1 MRSPRNFSRTPSA
14 PSRRGTLT
22 WRGLGVR
29 SVIAAALSML
39 MVVPVTGLP
48 SAFAADLEPVLIE
61 LSKEVVLDP
70 AGHALIPGEQVNYSI
85 TATCSST
92 VTDCINM
99 KVTDSFPEPL
109 VFNQVTTASSDY
121 TVGTAPNGF
130 VINFSQVLDEG
141 GVGLKG
147 GESITFM
154 ATATVPS
161 NVDAKFDG
169 DTITNTAFA
178 TVDNPDSNVDSS
190 ADVTLDIPVV
200 IASTIDKTVSPTNVP
215 GLPGT
220 PVTFTLAATN
230 SSNTAIDSLTVQD
243 PSVLPT
249 NAFNYLAITGLG
261 AVTFPSGANR
271 VQVDYYTTAWTTG
284 TPATTAALPAGV
296 DPATIKG
303 LRFTFTS
310 TTGLIARGATSSIV
324 VNTAVTDDALNLT
337 ANFSGS
343 NVASSQAKL
352 GSTTG
357 TLVADTAPF
366 TIRRASLEPT
376 AAKTFSATDI
386 IGGRDVR
393 VDLTGTNAG
402 DFTVDR
408 LSIIEPR
415 TSTTSLPDQGLE
427 FERWFTDDIEW
438 PTGATGA
445 AVSYLYDDGN
455 GLAAPVSVTPSGTWP
470 EPVLP
475 TSTSKVIGFRVDFT
489 GAIAPGEYAVLPF
502 NTTSVTVPSGN
513 VTTTNTV
520 GVEVARGAQTAS
532 AQASATI
539 TRRSSRINT
548 TVTKRFSP
556 DSLYSAAGAS
566 TLILLTGQV
575 DPRPVGTATGG
586 STVGVTELV
595 VGDTDADFFNY
606 FDVAAIVATDV
617 PANSQLTIRTR
628 SGSTW
633 TDLPGA
639 IGITGPISFKLPIA
653 AADRDAIDG
662 IEFVYTPTGALTE
675 LPPGFSVNPN
685 LKVVLRDQLRDGS
698 GAAADPSAP
707 ADVLI
712 NNTGTSVV
720 RNPVATPPVATDSAG
735 DDVTVMPVDGD
746 GPPMLA
752 KSWADAPST
761 NTDAVRARSNDTD
774 IATISWGT
782 GGLEYHSVVISDSAS
797 NPATTPVEDTVF
809 EAFDLRRLEPITS
822 TLDPLLTYDKITSVQ
837 LYKPGTG
844 WVNTLSNTCAG
855 NACDG
860 TFPGYTLTA
869 AEQLFATG
877 VRFVFEESPT
887 RAARATGATAPLV
900 GTGVAA
906 RMPIDRKINLSFEVR
921 DTRRSNGEAVL
932 GITRGAMYNLAAAG
946 EVNNTALIEGR
957 DATDTLVYDDEAA
970 DSIRILD
977 RAINVAATKTWTGG
991 PLGVPPVG
999 TPEDLYPRAALTI
1012 TAQNNSVV
1020 RVNGLGLTEPS
1031 NGTNPFDFVNI
1042 VDIEE
1047 ITVPAGTVA
1056 SSVVTLSY
1064 ASAPDATFT
1073 ITQAKNLLRA
1083 DLLDVVGISVQH
1095 TGRINSTATTTVR
1108 LDTQLRAEIRGTS
1121 TAVDTASSPINNTVT
1136 ATVTDPGGL
1145 TGTIGVDNVITD
1157 QASAAVTV
1165 ATFDYKVVATKDIT
1179 ASTTAAPSSPAIQ
1192 YDGDSKKALITLG
1205 GQTDGN
1211 VRTTQMVIED
1221 TSPTF
1226 WNVYNFD
1233 SFGPGNVVPVAPANR
1248 VKVDALVGVDY
1259 VVSGNTITAECAGD
1273 TDLTACWV
1281 LGVDVTTLNAAAMPN
1296 LGAGKT
1302 LADVRGLRFTYTKA
1316 DYSAWERP
1324 FNPKQIVNFT
1334 VERRTNL
1341 VSNSATAVP
1350 STLFTNTQSTPGE
1363 TTPGVFTNDVLV
1375 TASTYA
1381 TRTATTP
1388 VWPSATD
1395 TDTKQIQYQHLPAR
1409 VQIRKTVF
1417 GAQALGS
1424 DIPFTIQVTNT
1435 GGAHDK
1441 DLGSVVVTDRLPG
1454 DGTSPMLVIP
1464 NDPDTDLPYTNGES
1478 FTYTLKNASG
1488 VAQPAP
1494 TVTRNEGTVSATGRT
1509 LTFTMTSP
1517 ATLPKGWTLTIGT
1530 NLRFRDQLEAGTSV
1544 TNTATVTADQPF
1556 DTCDSFTNE
1565 TTPNA
1570 RTTFVDDCTSRTT
1583 VAPQAAAPVTIVK
1596 GVRGVNAGPLAD
1608 NGTDL
1613 GFDDLGILKTV
1624 AASAVNCT
1632 GPNVASVGAAQFY
1645 RYPCVPITRPGGTE
1659 EWVSN
1664 FYNGGNID
1672 IVKLVA
1678 IDVLPRANDRGVIVN
1693 EARSSRW
1700 TPTLTSYPTIPN
1712 LPSNATLKVYY
1723 VTPTTLPVVS
1733 TRCNGADI
1741 QVEMGMS
1748 ATSTPAFN
1756 TAYNSC
1762 LLSTSAVDEI
1772 SDRAAAWQLLDP
1784 AASPATLATVAA
1796 MKFVIDL
1803 GDGLDPGQKLSIVY
1817 RSKTAAAPEIAESA
1831 TGLIRDSIA
1840 YNSIAGAGVGL
1851 APNGTTRVPNKF
1863 VIEPRKVGV
1872 AMATGSVQL
1881 KKVVDGLG
1889 SAFAG
1894 SNFNLTLACVS
1905 AGEAVSLKNADGT
1918 ARNTV
1923 SVPKNSTTATVVA
1936 GIPLYADCTVSEANY
1951 GQTSRTITPATVR
1964 AEAARTTTFLVY
1976 DANPPFDDTDG
1987 TTYRPTVETSTV
1999 ANTYDLAGFT
2009 VSKTIM
2015 DGGAD
2020 RGATTGAVPY
2030 GNFQFSASCVFN
2042 NGAGNT
2048 TVLPTTTFTLAT
2060 AATTRSFTGLPA
2072 GSVCTV
2078 TETQARNASSTTTTV
2093 NTATPATTTGTART
2107 FTLAADVAGASAN
2120 TIEFTNT
2127 FAVGSLRITK
2137 AVTGPAAAAYGAG
2150 RTFTF
2155 TVSCSAFVSSTSTST
2170 TTYTG
2175 THTISPTGSP
2185 ITGEITIPN
2194 IARGSVCTTTE
2205 TGTAGATTT
2214 TASPSG
2220 TVTIGNG
2227 TTVTKAYT
2235 NRYEN
2240 ASLRVVKDVRQSAVD
2255 SDGNPLDRGF
2265 FDVTVDCTFQG
2276 SAVYG
2281 TGYSSTTPMVLHLKD
2296 TEQVADHRAETIT
2309 GLPSGASCTITEG
2322 TTPGLDSS
2330 DLVVVTNGGTVGPIS
2345 GRTAVV
2351 VLTPTTATV
2360 PLNTVTINNRY
2371 AVSAFTL
2378 TKELLGGGAAQF
2390 GDGEFLF
2397 DVTCTAPGNI
2407 VSTWEDLTLPTPGG
2421 SYTVTIEDIADGSEC
2436 SAVETNFASTGANA
2450 QVTRDT
2456 DGTAIAA
2463 TDTVPVTLATPGA
2476 ITVEN
2481 WYLTGAVTVTKT
2493 LEGDGSPQYSD
2504 GPFDVLLVCERDGDP
2519 ITITGGATRTLQAGS
2534 MTTTYQMLPDGAEC
2548 TLTETDRGGAT
2559 TSRIA
2564 ITSTDATV
2572 ATNVGT
2578 GYTFTV
2584 DVDDSSLTNN
2594 QVQPALT
2601 VENTF
2606 ALATL
2611 AVTKLVDSDAKTG
2624 PGLLDPAVS
2633 YGPFPVTVTCE
2644 FEGDSVYATGFD
2656 GSVDMQ
2662 KDLAKDETWTLTGLP
2677 AGADC
2682 IVDETDSVS
2691 SVSPRIV
2698 TTAGAG
2704 TPDTNTGT
2712 TAVGVSGDVTL
2723 AALPASNTAVITNP
2737 YDVGSL
2743 ELTKLVT
2750 GLGDEDWGD
2759 ADFTI
2764 TVNCLLTDGT
2774 GTDRVVWDES
2784 YLFDSESDPVL
2795 IENLA
2800 TDAVCTITE
2809 TLVGG
2814 ADSTSIAVDGTVT
2827 AGRTVSTTITNSAT
2841 PTDVVVTNA
2850 FPYSSVNVTKVIDG
2864 AGDILWGAGPFQVT
2878 LSCTRDINGT
2888 DVDID
2893 IPGGATRDL
2902 TAANGYAN
2910 SYTELPSSAECE
2922 LVENLVGGADNSS
2935 IDVPTFTLG
2944 AIPSEVVVTNTFDVG
2959 SIAVTKQVLGDGAW
2973 LWGNGPFEVTATC
2986 ERDVNGATVAI
2997 PAADI
3002 PGGATRELNA
3012 SNGYTATFENLPA
3025 KATCGLVE
3033 TKTGG
3038 ATATAISDSDVTI
3051 VGNAAVDV
3059 ELTNTF
3065 DLGSLTL
3072 TKEVIGTGAYKH
3084 TSDTFEVTLA
3094 CQSPLNGV
3102 MTDITIPGGNS
3113 RPVAAGEMVV
3123 FDNLPADAKC
3133 DVAETEDGGANIM
3146 VLTRNGIPLA
3156 TGAITI
3162 AGGAVD
3168 LSMAN
3173 VFVDSLAIT
3182 GSDVLPWSIV
3192 AAILVA
3198 FGIVL
3203 LVSGRRRRRATRA

>member
-1 MRSPRNFSRTPSA
+1 MRSPRTFSRTPSS
-14 PSRRGTLT
+14 SRRGTLT

-48 SAFAADLEPVLIE
+48 SAYAADLEPVLIE
-61 LSKEVVLDP
+61 LSKEAVLTP
-70 AGHALIPGEQVNYSI
+70 ADHALIPGEQVNYSI

-141 GVGLKG
+141 GVGLQG

-178 TVDNPDSNVDSS
+178 TVDNPDSNVNSS
-190 ADVTLDIPVV
+190 ADVTLAIPTV
-200 IASTIDKTVSPTNVP
+200 IASTIDKTVTPANVP

-220 PVTFTLAATN
+220 PVTFTLAASN
-230 SSNTAIDSLTVQD
+230 SSNTAISSLTVQD

-249 NAFNYLAITGLG
+249 NAFDYLAITSLG
-261 AVTFPSGANR
+261 AVTLPSGANR
-271 VQVDYYTTAWTTG
+271 VQVDYYTTTWTTG
-284 TPATTAALPAGV
+284 SPAATAALPAGV

-324 VNTAVTDDALNLT
+324 LNTEVTDDALDLT

-343 NVASSQAKL
+343 NIASSQAKL
-352 GSTTG
+352 DAITG
-357 TLVADTAPF
+357 TLVADPAPF

-376 AAKTFSATDI
+376 ATKTFSATDI

-427 FERWFTDDIEW
+427 FESWFADDIEW
-438 PTGATGA
+438 PIGATGA

-455 GLAAPVSVTPSGTWP
+455 GLAAPISVTPSDAWP
-470 EPVLP
+470 APVLP
-475 TSTSKVIGFRVDFT
+475 TPSSKVIGFRVDFT
-489 GAIAPGEYAVLPF
+489 GTITPGEYAVLPF
-502 NTTSVTVPSGN
+502 NATSVAVPSGN

-520 GVEVARGAQTAS
+520 GVEVARAAQTAS
-532 AQASATI
+532 AQASASI

-556 DSLYSAAGAS
+556 DRLYSAAGAS
-566 TLILLTGQV
+566 TLVLLTGQV
-575 DPRPVGTATGG
+575 DPRPVGAATGG

-639 IGITGPISFKLPIA
+639 IGITGPVSFKLPITA
-653 AADRDAIDG
+653 GVDRDDIDG
-662 IEFVYTPTGALTE
+662 IEFVYTPTGTLTE

-698 GAAADPSAP
+698 GPAANPGALAD
-707 ADVLI
+707 LMLT
-712 NNTGTSVV
+712 NTGDSTV
-720 RNPVATPPVATDSAG
+720 RNPIATPPVATDADS
-735 DDVTVMPVDGD
+735 DDVTLLPIDGD
-746 GPPMLA
+746 GPDMLNKA
-752 KSWADAPST
+752 WADAPST
-761 NTDAVRARSNDTD
+761 NTDAVRARSSDTD

-782 GGLEYHSVVISDSAS
+782 GGLEYDSVVISDSAS
-797 NPATTPVEDTVF
+797 DPATTPVEDTVF
-809 EAFDLRRLEPITS
+809 EAFNLRRLEPITS
-822 TLDPLLTYDKITSVQ
+822 TLDPMLTYDKITSVQ

-869 AEQLFATG
+869 AEQGFATG

-887 RAARATGATAPLV
+887 REARSSSASAPLV
-900 GTGVAA
+900 GSGVAA

-932 GITRGAMYNLAAAG
+932 GITRGAIYNLGSAG

-957 DATDTLVYDDEAA
+957 DAADVLVYDDEAA

-999 TPEDLYPRAALTI
+999 TPANLYPRAALAV

-1031 NGTNPFDFVNI
+1031 NGTNPFDYVNI
-1042 VDIEE
+1042 VDIEDV
-1047 ITVPAGTVA
+1047 TVPAGTVT
-1056 SSVVTLSY
+1056 SSVVTLKY
-1064 ASAPDATFT
+1064 ATAPDADFT
-1073 ITQAKNLLRA
+1073 IAQAKALLPA
-1083 DLLDVVGISVQH
+1083 ALLDVVGISVQH
-1095 TGRINSTATTTVR
+1095 TGRINSTATTTIR
-1108 LDTQLRAEIRGTS
+1108 LDTQLRAEIRGT
-1121 TAVDTASSPINNTVT
+1121 TTVVDTASSPINNTVT

-1157 QASAAVTV
+1157 RASAAVTV
-1165 ATFDYKVVATKDIT
+1165 ATFDYNVVATKDIT

-1192 YDGDSKKALITLG
+1192 YDGDSKKALITLS
-1205 GQTDGN
+1205 GQTTGN

-1221 TSPTF
+1221 VTPTF

-1233 SFGPGNVVPVAPANR
+1233 SFGPGNTVPVAPANR
-1248 VKVDALVGVDY
+1248 VKVDALVGIDY
-1259 VVSGNTITAECAGD
+1259 VVSAGTISAECDGS
-1273 TDLTACWV
+1273 TDLTDCWV
-1281 LGVDVTTLNAAAMPN
+1281 LGTDVTTLNAAAMPN

-1302 LADVRGLRFTYTKA
+1302 LADIRGLRFTYTKA

-1341 VSNSATAVP
+1341 VSDNATAVP
-1350 STLFTNTQSTPGE
+1350 STLFTNTASTPGE

-1381 TRTATTP
+1381 TRTSPTP

-1395 TDTKQIQYQHLPAR
+1395 TDSKQIRYQHLPAR
-1409 VQIRKTVF
+1409 VQIRKTIF
-1417 GAQALGS
+1417 GSQALGS

-1464 NDPDTDLPYTNGES
+1464 NNPDTDLPYTNGES
-1478 FTYTLKNASG
+1478 FTYSLKNASG

-1509 LTFTMTSP
+1509 LTFTLTNP

-1530 NLRFRDQLEAGTSV
+1530 NLRFRDQLEAGTPV
-1544 TNTATVTADQPF
+1544 VNTATVTADQPF

-1570 RTTFVDDCTSRTT
+1570 QTTFVDECTSTT
-1583 VAPQAAAPVTIVK
+1583 SVTPQAAAPVTIVK
-1596 GVRGVNAGPLAD
+1596 GVRGINAGPLAD
-1608 NGTDL
+1608 NGSDL

-1624 AASAVNCT
+1624 AASAVDCT
-1632 GPNVASVGAAQFY
+1632 GPNVSSIGAAQYY

-1672 IVKLVA
+1672 VVKLVA

-1700 TPTLTSYPTIPN
+1700 TPTLTSYPTVPN
-1712 LPSNATLKVYY
+1712 LPNNATLKVYY
-1723 VTPTTLPVVS
+1723 VTAPNLPIVS

-1748 ATSTPAFN
+1748 ASSTPAFN

-1762 LLSTSAVDEI
+1762 LQSTSAVDEI
-1772 SDRAAAWQLLDP
+1772 SDRTAAWQLLSP
-1784 AASPATLATVAA
+1784 GASPTTLASVAA

-1803 GDGLDPGQKLSIVY
+1803 DDGLDPGQKLSVVY

-1851 APNGTTRVPNKF
+1851 ATNGTTRIPNKF

-1872 AMATGSVQL
+1872 AMATGSVAL

-1889 SAFAG
+1889 SSFAG

-1905 AGEAVSLKNADGT
+1905 DGQPVSLKNADGT

-1976 DANPPFDDTDG
+1976 DANPPFDDPDG
-1987 TTYRPTVETSTV
+1987 TTYRPTIEASTV
-1999 ANTYDLAGFT
+1999 TNTYELAGFT
-2009 VSKTIM
+2009 VSKAIL

-2020 RGATTGAVPY
+2020 RGTTTGAVPY

-2042 NGAGNT
+2042 NGSGNT
-2048 TVLPTTTFTLAT
+2048 TVLATTTFTLAT
-2060 AATTRSFTGLPA
+2060 ASTTRSFTGLPA

-2078 TETQARNASSTTTTV
+2078 TETQARNASATTTTV
-2093 NTATPATTTGTART
+2093 NTASTPTATGTSRT

-2137 AVTGPAAAAYGAG
+2137 AVTGPAASTYGAD

-2170 TTYTG
+2170 VTYTG

-2185 ITGEITIPN
+2185 ITGSITIPN

-2220 TVTIGNG
+2220 TVTIGNS

-2240 ASLRVVKDVRQSAVD
+2240 ASLRVVKDVHQDAVD
-2255 SDGNPLDRGF
+2255 SSGDPLDRGT

-2276 SAVYG
+2276 AAVYG
-2281 TGYSSTTPMVLHLKD
+2281 TGFSAATPMVLHLKD
-2296 TEQVADHRAETIT
+2296 TEQVSDHSAETIT
-2309 GLPSGASCTITEG
+2309 GLPSGASCTVTEG

-2345 GRTAVV
+2345 GKTAVV

-2378 TKELLGGGAAQF
+2378 TKSRLGGGAAQF

-2397 DVTCTAPGNI
+2397 DVTCTAPGGI
-2407 VSTWEDLTLPTPGG
+2407 VSTWEDVTLPTAGG
-2421 SYTVTIEDIADGSEC
+2421 SYTVTIEDVADGSEC
-2436 SAVETNFASTGANA
+2436 SAIETNYSSTGANA
-2450 QVTRDT
+2450 QVTR
-2456 DGTAIAA
+2456 GTAGTVIAA
-2463 TDTVPVTLATPGA
+2463 NATVPVTLATPGA

-2493 LEGDGSPQYSD
+2493 LAGDGSPQFSD
-2504 GPFDVLLVCERDGDP
+2504 GPFEVLLECERDGEDV
-2519 ITITGGATRTLQAGS
+2519 TITGGAARTLQSGS
-2534 MTTTYQMLPDGAEC
+2534 MSTTYQLLPDGADC

-2564 ITSTDATV
+2564 LTSNGSTV

-2578 GYTFTV
+2578 GYTFEV

-2606 ALATL
+2606 ALASL
-2611 AVTKLVDSDAKTG
+2611 AVTKRVDSDAKTG

-2644 FEGDSVYATGFD
+2644 FEGDAVFATGFD
-2656 GSVDMQ
+2656 GSVEMQ
-2662 KDLAKDETWTLTGLP
+2662 KDLEKDETWTLTGLP

-2682 IVDETDSVS
+2682 VVDETDAVS

-2712 TAVGVSGDVTL
+2712 TAAGVSGDIAL
-2723 AALPASNTAVITNP
+2723 AALPATNTAVITNP

-2743 ELTKLVT
+2743 ELTKVVT

-2784 YLFDSESDPVL
+2784 YVFDSESDPVL

-2800 TDAVCTITE
+2800 TDAICTITE

-2814 ADSTSIAVDGTVT
+2814 ADSTSIAIDGTVT
-2827 AGRTVSTTITNSAT
+2827 AGTTASTTITNSAT

-2850 FPYSSVNVTKVIDG
+2850 FPYSTVNVTKVIDG
-2864 AGDILWGAGPFQVT
+2864 AGEILWGAGPFQVT
-2878 LSCTRDINGT
+2878 LACTRDINGT

-2922 LVENLVGGADNSS
+2922 LVENLIGGADNSS

-2944 AIPSEVVVTNTFDVG
+2944 GIPSEVVVTNTFDVG
-2959 SIAVTKQVLGDGAW
+2959 SIAVTKQLLGDGSW

-2986 ERDVNGATVAI
+2986 ERPVNGVTVAI
-2997 PAADI
+2997 PAADM

-3012 SNGYTATFENLPA
+3012 SNGYAATFDNLPA

-3038 ATATAISDSDVTI
+3038 ATATAISDADVTI
-3051 VGNAAVDV
+3051 PGNAAVDV

-3065 DLGSLTL
+3065 DLGSLSL
-3072 TKEVIGTGAYKH
+3072 TKEVIGTGAYLH

-3094 CQSPLNGV
+3094 CQTPIDGI
-3102 MTDITIPGGNS
+3102 MTDIAIPGGNT

-3133 DVAETEDGGANIM
+3133 DVAETADGGANIM

-3162 AGGAVD
+3162 AGSAVD

-3182 GSDVLPWSIV
+3182 GSDVLPWSII

-3203 LVSGRRRRRATRA
+3203 LLSGRRRRAKRA

>member
-1 MRSPRNFSRTPSA
+1 
-14 PSRRGTLT
+14 
-22 WRGLGVR
+22 VR

-39 MVVPVTGLP
+39 MVIPVTGLP

-61 LSKEVVLDP
+61 LSKEAVLIP
-70 AGHALIPGEQVNYSI
+70 ANHALIPGEQVDYSI
-85 TATCSST
+85 TVTCSST
-92 VTDCINM
+92 ITDCINM

-109 VFNQVTTASSDY
+109 VFNQVSASADY
-121 TVGTAPNGF
+121 TIGSAPNGF
-130 VINFSQVLDEG
+130 ALTFSQVLDEG

-147 GESITFM
+147 GESITFV
-154 ATATVPS
+154 ATATVPA
-161 NVDAKFDG
+161 NVDSKFDA

-178 TVDNPDSNVDSS
+178 TVDNPDSNVSS
-190 ADVTLDIPVV
+190 AADVTLEIPTV
-200 IASTIDKTVSPTNVP
+200 IASTIDKTVTPTNVP

-220 PVTFTLAATN
+220 PVKFTLAADN

-249 NAFNYLAITGLG
+249 NAFDYLAITGLG
-261 AVTFPSGANR
+261 AVTFPSGADR
-271 VQVDYYTTAWTTG
+271 VQVDYYRTAWTTG
-284 TPATTAALPAGV
+284 SPSATAALPTGV

-303 LRFTFTS
+303 LRFIFTS

-324 VNTAVTDDALNLT
+324 VNTEVTNDALNLT

-376 AAKTFSATDI
+376 ATKVFSATDI
-386 IGGRDVR
+386 IGGREVR

-427 FERWFTDDIEW
+427 FESWFTDDIEW
-438 PTGATGA
+438 PTGATAA

-455 GLAAPVSVTPSGTWP
+455 GLAAPLAATPSGTWP
-470 EPVLP
+470 APVLP
-475 TSTSKVIGFRVDFT
+475 TPSSKVIGFRVDFT
-489 GAIAPGEYAVLPF
+489 GTIAPGDYAVLPF

-532 AQASATI
+532 AQASATL

-548 TVTKRFSP
+548 TVTKNFSP

-566 TLILLTGQV
+566 TLVLLTGQV

-628 SGSTW
+628 SGATW

-639 IGITGPISFKLPIA
+639 IAITGPVSFKLPITA
-653 AADRDAIDG
+653 GADRDAIDG
-662 IEFVYTPTGALTE
+662 IEFVYTPTGTLTE

-707 ADVLI
+707 ADVLLS
-712 NNTGTSVV
+712 NTGTSIV
-720 RNPVATPPVATDSAG
+720 RNPVATPPVATDSDG
-735 DDVTVMPVDGD
+735 DGVTIMPIDGD
-746 GPPMLA
+746 GPPMLS
-752 KSWADAPST
+752 KSWADAPTT

-774 IATISWGT
+774 IATIAWGT
-782 GGLEYHSVVISDSAS
+782 GGLEYHSVVISDTAS
-797 NPATTPVEDTVF
+797 DPATTPVEDTVF
-809 EAFDLRRLEPITS
+809 EAFNLRRLEPITS
-822 TLDPLLTYDKITSVQ
+822 SLDPLLTYDKITSVQ

-860 TFPGYTLTA
+860 TFPGYTLTV

-887 RAARATGATAPLV
+887 RAARATSATAPVV
-900 GTGVAA
+900 GSGVAA
-906 RMPIDRKINLSFEVR
+906 RMPIDRRINLSFEVR

-932 GITRGAMYNLAAAG
+932 GITRGAIYNLAAAG

-957 DATDTLVYDDEAA
+957 DSSDALVYDDEAA

-991 PLGVPPVG
+991 PFGVPPAG
-999 TPEDLYPRAALTI
+999 TPDDLFPRAALTI

-1031 NGTNPFDFVNI
+1031 NGTNPFDYVNI
-1042 VDIEE
+1042 VDIEN
-1047 ITVPAGTVA
+1047 ITIPAGTVA
-1056 SSVVTLSY
+1056 TSVVTLKY

-1073 ITQAKNLLRA
+1073 IDQAKALVRA
-1083 DLLDVVGISVQH
+1083 DLLDVVGISVAH
-1095 TGRINSTATTTVR
+1095 TGRINSTATTTIT
-1108 LDTQLRAEIRGTS
+1108 LDTQLRAVIRGTTN

-1145 TGTIGVDNVITD
+1145 TGTIGVDNVISD
-1157 QASAAVTV
+1157 QASASVAV
-1165 ATFDYKVVATKDIT
+1165 ATFDYKVVATKDIK
-1179 ASTTAAPSSPAIQ
+1179 ASTDATSSSPAIQ
-1192 YDGDSKKALITLG
+1192 YDGDSKKALVTLS

-1221 TSPTF
+1221 STPTF

-1248 VKVDALVGVDY
+1248 VKVDALVGIDY

-1273 TDLTACWV
+1273 PDLTDCWV
-1281 LGVDVTTLNAAAMPN
+1281 LGVDVTTLNTGAMPN

-1302 LADVRGLRFTYTKA
+1302 LADIRGLRFTYTKA

-1324 FNPKQIVNFT
+1324 FNPKQVVNFT

-1341 VSNSATAVP
+1341 VSSSATAVP
-1350 STLFTNTQSTPGE
+1350 STLFTNTQATPGE
-1363 TTPGVFTNDVLV
+1363 TTPGVFTNGVVV

-1381 TRTATTP
+1381 SRTATTP
-1388 VWPSATD
+1388 VWPSATA
-1395 TDTKQIQYQHLPAR
+1395 TDSKQIRYQHLPAR

-1417 GAQALGS
+1417 GSQSLGS
-1424 DIPFTIQVTNT
+1424 DIPYTIEVTNR

-1441 DLGSVVVTDRLPG
+1441 DLGSIVVTDRLPG

-1464 NDPDTDLPYTNGES
+1464 NDPDTDLPYTNGEPFS
-1478 FTYTLKNASG
+1478 YSLKNASG

-1494 TVTRNEGTVSATGRT
+1494 TVTRNEGTISATGRT
-1509 LTFTMTSP
+1509 LTFTMTAP
-1517 ATLPKGWTLTIGT
+1517 ATLPKGWTLTITT
-1530 NLRFRDQLEAGTSV
+1530 NLRFRDQLEAGTPV
-1544 TNTATVTADQPF
+1544 LNTATVTSDQLF
-1556 DTCDSFTNE
+1556 DECDSFTNE
-1565 TTPNA
+1565 TSPNA
-1570 RTTFVDDCTSRTT
+1570 RTTYVNDCTSTTT

-1608 NGTDL
+1608 DGTDL

-1632 GPNVASVGAAQFY
+1632 GPNVSSVGAAQYY
-1645 RYPCVPITRPGGTE
+1645 RYPCVPITRPGATE

-1672 IVKLVA
+1672 VVKLVA

-1700 TPTLTSYPTIPN
+1700 TPTLTTYPTIPN

-1723 VTPTTLPVVS
+1723 VTATNLPIVS

-1748 ATSTPAFN
+1748 ATSSPAFN

-1762 LLSTSAVDEI
+1762 LLTTSAIDEI
-1772 SDRAAAWQLLDP
+1772 GDRAAAWQLLSP
-1784 AASPATLATVAA
+1784 SASPTTLASVAA

-1803 GDGLDPGQKLSIVY
+1803 NDGLDPGQKLSIVY
-1817 RSKTAAAPEIAESA
+1817 RSTTAAAPEIAESA

-1872 AMATGSVQL
+1872 AMATGSLQL

-1889 SAFAG
+1889 STFAG
-1894 SNFNLTLACVS
+1894 SNFTLTLACVS
-1905 AGEAVSLKNADGT
+1905 AGQSISLKNADGT

-1923 SVPKNSTTATVVA
+1923 SVPKNSATATVVA
-1936 GIPLYADCTVSEANY
+1936 GIPLYANCTVSEDGY
-1951 GQTSRTITPATVR
+1951 GQTSRTIVPATVR

-1976 DANPPFDDTDG
+1976 DANPPFDDSDG
-1987 TTYRPTVETSTV
+1987 TTHRPTIETSTV
-1999 ANTYDLAGFT
+1999 TNTYDLAGFT

-2020 RGATTGAVPY
+2020 RGTTTGAVPY

-2060 AATTRSFTGLPA
+2060 AAATRSFTGLPA

-2078 TETQARNASSTTTTV
+2078 TETQARNASATTTTV
-2093 NTATPATTTGTART
+2093 NTAATPIATGTART

-2155 TVSCSAFVSSTSTST
+2155 TVSCSAFVSSTTTST
-2170 TTYTG
+2170 VTYTG
-2175 THTISPTGSP
+2175 THTISPSGSP
-2185 ITGEITIPN
+2185 IVGELTIPN
-2194 IARGSVCTTTE
+2194 IARGSICTTTE

-2214 TASPSG
+2214 VASPTG
-2220 TVTIGNG
+2220 NVTIGNS
-2227 TTVTKAYT
+2227 TTVTKAFT

-2240 ASLRVVKDVRQSAVD
+2240 ASLRVVKDVHQAAVD

-2265 FDVTVDCTFQG
+2265 FDITVDCTFQG
-2276 SAVYG
+2276 AAVYG
-2281 TGYSSTTPMVLHLKD
+2281 TGYSAGTPMVLHLKD

-2322 TTPGLDSS
+2322 ATPGLDSS
-2330 DLVVVTNGGTVGPIS
+2330 DLVVVTNGGTVGPIT
-2345 GRTAVV
+2345 GKTAVV
-2351 VLTPTTATV
+2351 VLTPTTAAV
-2360 PLNTVTINNRY
+2360 SLNTVTINNRY

-2378 TKELLGGGAAQF
+2378 TKERLGGGAAQF

-2397 DVTCTAPGNI
+2397 DVTCTAPGGI
-2407 VSTWEDLTLPTPGG
+2407 ATTWDDVTLPTAGG
-2421 SYTVTIEDIADGSEC
+2421 SYTVTIEDIADGSDC
-2436 SAVETNFASTGANA
+2436 SAIETNYASTGANA

-2456 DGTAIAA
+2456 DGTVIAA
-2463 TDTVPVTLATPGA
+2463 TATVPVTLATPGA

-2493 LEGDGSPQYSD
+2493 LAGDGSPQYSD
-2504 GPFDVLLVCERDGDP
+2504 GPFEVLLVCERDGDH
-2519 ITITGGATRTLQAGS
+2519 ITITGGAARTLQAGS
-2534 MTTTYQMLPDGAEC
+2534 MTTTYQMLPDGADC

-2559 TSRIA
+2559 TSRVA
-2564 ITSTDATV
+2564 LTSSGSTV

-2584 DVDDSSLTNN
+2584 DVNDASLTNN

-2606 ALATL
+2606 ALASL

-2644 FEGDSVYATGFD
+2644 FQGGSVYATGFD
-2656 GSVDMQ
+2656 GSLEMQ
-2662 KDLAKDETWTLTGLP
+2662 KDLAKDETWTLAGLP

-2682 IVDETDSVS
+2682 IVEETDAVS
-2691 SVSPRIV
+2691 AVSPRIV
-2698 TTAGAG
+2698 TTAGTG

-2712 TAVGVSGDVTL
+2712 TAAGVSGDVRL
-2723 AALPASNTAVITNP
+2723 AALPATNTAVITNP

-2743 ELTKLVT
+2743 ELTKIVT

-2827 AGRTVSTTITNSAT
+2827 AGTTASTTITNSTT

-2864 AGDILWGAGPFQVT
+2864 AGEILWGAGPFEVT
-2878 LSCTRDINGT
+2878 LSCTRDVNGT
-2888 DVDID
+2888 DVVIT
-2893 IPGGATRDL
+2893 IPGGETRAL

-2910 SYTELPSSAECE
+2910 SYSELPSSAECE
-2922 LVENLVGGADNSS
+2922 LVENLVGGADNSTV
-2935 IDVPTFTLG
+2935 DVPTFTLG

-2959 SIAVTKQVLGDGAW
+2959 SIAVTKQLVGAGAW

-2986 ERDVNGATVAI
+2986 ERDVNGVSVAI
-2997 PAADI
+2997 AAADM

-3012 SNGYTATFENLPA
+3012 SNGYAATFDDLPA

-3084 TSDTFEVTLA
+3084 TADTFEVTLA
-3094 CQSPLNGV
+3094 CQTPIDGI
-3102 MTDITIPGGNS
+3102 MTPIAIPGGNS
-3113 RPVAAGEMVV
+3113 RPVTAGEMVV
-3123 FDNLPADAKC
+3123 FDNLPSDAKC
-3133 DVAETEDGGANIM
+3133 DVAETADGGANLM

-3182 GSDVLPWSIV
+3182 GSDLLPWASI

-3203 LVSGRRRRRATRA
+3203 LVSGRRRRTKRA